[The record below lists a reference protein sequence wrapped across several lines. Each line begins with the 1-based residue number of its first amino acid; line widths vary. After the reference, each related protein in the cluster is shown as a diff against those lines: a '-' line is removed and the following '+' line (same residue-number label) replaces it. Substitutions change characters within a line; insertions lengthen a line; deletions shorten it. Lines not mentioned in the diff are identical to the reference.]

1 MKFLVL
7 TGKAPTKEEIEAY
20 LPQTT
25 KNPDIST
32 NPVPET
38 IPRGIVILYSKKV
51 GNYQIFFSHI
61 KLFDFIGSIPIS
73 MKATTTTMLIMKSTF
88 VTRNPTSIKTL
99 EAETTNILSESTKQ
113 PETETMH
120 KTTSTTK
127 QASTLN
133 QDTTKE

>member
-51 GNYQIFFSHI
+51 GNYQIFFFSH
-61 KLFDFIGSIPIS
+61 
-73 MKATTTTMLIMKSTF
+73 
-88 VTRNPTSIKTL
+88 
-99 EAETTNILSESTKQ
+99 
-113 PETETMH
+113 
-120 KTTSTTK
+120 
-127 QASTLN
+127 
-133 QDTTKE
+133 